1 MHICGPSPRGP
12 SLVSSLKDSSLHS
25 SLRQPAF
32 DLIQTILV
40 SDAVGLVTSMLD
52 CHTPPIISKSTSFEL
67 NDEDEDEG
75 LLFARD
81 SEEKDDSCWNEFS
94 VQSRFT
100 SQEFGEWMSIPML
113 WHYVFVEID
122 PLIFP
127 VSFFKAVFW
136 ALSRLTTVE
145 PENSTEMALPVI
157 NCLSICAPG
166 ISHLFGWK
174 VPSGYD
180 DGGDGKEW
188 KLNQNLNFVYSF
200 NENIQKNARQVGSC
214 ILEQVSNTRG
224 HACRLQFLYS
234 CSSYLF
240 AVLSGLKHTLKLV
253 LFLSSLLNTMRW
265 WYNPLELLFFHIS
278 FFYLLNITRWWHN
291 PSELLFFH
299 ILFFLLVEYDEVVA

>member
-1 MHICGPSPRGP
+1 MIPPCPLFEYAHMC
-12 SLVSSLKDSSLHS
+12 

-40 SDAVGLVTSMLD
+40 SDAVVLVTSMLD

-75 LLFARD
+75 LLFAHD

-157 NCLSICAPG
+157 NCLSICAPE

-188 KLNQNLNFVYSF
+188 KNSIKISTLCTLLMKTFKRMRGRLVAASLNKYPTRVAMLIVCSF
-200 NENIQKNARQVGSC
+200 STPA
-214 ILEQVSNTRG
+214 
-224 HACRLQFLYS
+224 
-234 CSSYLF
+234 
-240 AVLSGLKHTLKLV
+240 
-253 LFLSSLLNTMRW
+253 
-265 WYNPLELLFFHIS
+265 PLIHL
-278 FFYLLNITRWWHN
+278 
-291 PSELLFFH
+291 P
-299 ILFFLLVEYDEVVA
+299 FFLD